1 MTGAEKFH
9 IITSAS
15 DEGIQNAV
23 DQAPTCN
30 DLQFVKLVAQLA
42 ATKAARRAI
51 EKYEEVLNKSN
62 D

>member
-1 MTGAEKFH
+1 MTDEEKFH
-9 IITSAS
+9 LITSAA
-15 DEGIQNAV
+15 DEGIQNAI
-23 DQAPTCN
+23 DYAPTCN

-62 D
+62 G